1 MNTDNADLKKEQD
14 VTSSTCGPI
23 AAIAA
28 SHHHHATAG
37 HPCLPVVQCPQADL
51 PPQLPMP
58 WGGPCLRTHQ
68 LQHGLA
74 RDSKG
79 HVIMMAPVCEKEE
92 RDKNLEEA
100 VEVFKNIFM
109 KKKDGNTEENDEK
122 EGEKMENED
131 GGHKKRKFED
141 QDI

>member
-1 MNTDNADLKKEQD
+1 M
-14 VTSSTCGPI
+14 
-23 AAIAA
+23 
-28 SHHHHATAG
+28 
-37 HPCLPVVQCPQADL
+37 
-51 PPQLPMP
+51 
-58 WGGPCLRTHQ
+58 RTHQ